1 MTDAIFA
8 GNAPAH
14 QDNLTEGE
22 FQNQI
27 VSMANALGWT
37 MRFHNVY
44 AIGSDRGYPDL
55 TLVHPVKGVV
65 WIEVKGPKPNIYQ
78 RQVEWLETLQEAGQA
93 AYLVYPED
101 YDAVARLLQRGEAGS
116 GDHAKLIDNQYRYKA
131 QPFRKQK
138 RMR

>member
-14 QDNLTEGE
+14 QDRLNESQ
-22 FQNQI
+22 FQSQI
-27 VSMANALGWT
+27 VSMATSLGWT

-44 AIGSDRGYPDL
+44 AIGSDQGYPDL

-65 WIEVKGPKPNIYQ
+65 WIEVKGPKPTIYQ

-116 GDHAKLIDNQYRYKA
+116 EEHDKLVANQYRYKA
-131 QPFRKQK
+131 QPFRRKQ
-138 RMR
+138 RDR